1 MFQSHG
7 ITFHVHLFNSKYL
20 LLNSRRLCQQKY
32 SDKYNNFSSEFLKW
46 VFYCYTVIHD
56 LCCFFVKLF
65 QRIHLTSPESY
76 QLQQTAE
83 EDWRVY
89 LLKCCDKTEKARKLV
104 ASNNTKSQK
113 FWMMVNLF
121 MSLVQSLSIAIGFF
135 SCVTKSQD

>member
-1 MFQSHG
+1 MCIYLIPNICCWIAEDYVNKNIVIN
-7 ITFHVHLFNSKYL
+7 ITIFLLNFLNESL
-20 LLNSRRLCQQKY
+20 LLLY
-32 SDKYNNFSSEFLKW
+32 SDSWSL
-46 VFYCYTVIHD
+46 
-56 LCCFFVKLF
+56 LFFVKLF